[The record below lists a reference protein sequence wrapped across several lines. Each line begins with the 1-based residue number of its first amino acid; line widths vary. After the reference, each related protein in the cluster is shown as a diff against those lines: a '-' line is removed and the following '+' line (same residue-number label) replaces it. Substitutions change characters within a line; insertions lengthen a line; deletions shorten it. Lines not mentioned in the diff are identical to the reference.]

1 MLIHNA
7 TGCDPIFEGVSKH
20 LSFPLIINKDKRKIL
35 NIFHD
40 HNLLARIEWPEYE
53 MASAEFI
60 SDSIIIL
67 TLKLKSIIAPV
78 TRKTTIAYHDNG
90 VARFE
95 EPKLGVTY
103 HVEWVISREST
114 GKNKGLATR
123 LQAKSLSWQQ
133 GTRVHFWWTFCREG
147 DLVCKARY
155 KDL

>member
-1 MLIHNA
+1 MTTTCSL
-7 TGCDPIFEGVSKH
+7 G
-20 LSFPLIINKDKRKIL
+20 L
-35 NIFHD
+35 NGR
-40 HNLLARIEWPEYE
+40 NTRWLQLNSSP
-53 MASAEFI
+53 
-60 SDSIIIL
+60 DSIIIL

-123 LQAKSLSWQQ
+123 LQAKSLS
-133 GTRVHFWWTFCREG
+133 
-147 DLVCKARY
+147 
-155 KDL
+155 